1 MNLINKKFNKDI
13 LLHQTLL
20 LETKIGYIFK
30 NKDLL
35 LNSMLH
41 TSFVNEN
48 YSLKLTSN
56 ERMEF
61 LGDAVLELVIS
72 EYLYNNFKDKNEGIL
87 SLKRSALVREI
98 SLAKIARRLKI
109 QNFLIL
115 GKGERKDT
123 GNKRDSILSDAL
135 EALIAGIYLDGGLE
149 VAKTFILYAFS
160 PFLKKLE
167 EIEQDYNF
175 KNQLQEYTQSHFKIT
190 PRYKLIG
197 QTGPEHQKKFKVHIY
212 LGAKYITRGSGT
224 SKKKA
229 EQTASKNALKL
240 IQNNKTPLDLKN
252 EQ

>member
-1 MNLINKKFNKDI
+1 MNVTGKKLNKGT
-13 LLHQTLL
+13 LLHQILP
-20 LETKIGYIFK
+20 LESKIGYIFK
-30 NKDLL
+30 NKNLL

-48 YSLKLTSN
+48 NFLKLISN

-72 EYLYNNFKDKNEGIL
+72 EYLYINFKDKNEGVL
-87 SLKRSALVREI
+87 SLKRSALVREG

-123 GNKRDSILSDAL
+123 GNKRDSILSDAF

-149 VAKTFILYAFS
+149 AAKIFILYAFS
-160 PFLKKLE
+160 SFLKKVA
-167 EIEQDYNF
+167 EIEHGYNF
-175 KNQLQEYTQSHFKIT
+175 KNQLQEYTQSHFKMT
-190 PRYKLIG
+190 PKYKLIG
-197 QTGPEHQKKFKVHIY
+197 QTGPEHQKKFKVNIY
-212 LGAKYITRGSGT
+212 LNTKYITRGSGT

-240 IQNNKTPLDLKN
+240 INNNKITFDFKN
-252 EQ
+252 EE

>member
-1 MNLINKKFNKDI
+1 MNLINKKLNEDI

-20 LETKIGYIFK
+20 LEAKIGYIFK

-48 YSLKLTSN
+48 YSITLTSN

-61 LGDAVLELVIS
+61 LGDAVLELIIS
-72 EYLYNNFKDKNEGIL
+72 EYLYKNFKDKNEGIL

-149 VAKTFILYAFS
+149 AAKTFILYAFS

-190 PRYKLIG
+190 PKYKLIG
-197 QTGPEHQKKFKVHIY
+197 QTGPEHQKKFKVYIY
-212 LGAKYITRGSGT
+212 LGTKYITRGSGT

-240 IQNNKTPLDLKN
+240 IQNNKITLDLKN
-252 EQ
+252 E